1 MTSNTEMEPGIGWV
15 LRQGPDGWLVGWSE
29 STNAPQEKYIR
40 NQLQEAANRMN
51 YLENSKDKLER
62 QVQEDKEEL
71 ASLREEVKLFSTFE
85 QICNSGMLRN
95 FKIDPEGDFAQVIL
109 GLLQR
114 TMELQ
119 INHLAGPSWTVAKTP
134 LSRVPTPE
142 LEAS

>member
-1 MTSNTEMEPGIGWV
+1 LGV
-15 LRQGPDGWLVGWSE
+15 YKVGYSE
-29 STNAPQEKYIR
+29 SSHGSREKTQENLNEVAKR
-40 NQLQEAANRMN
+40 LT
-51 YLENSKDKLER
+51 YLEESKANLER

-95 FKIDPEGDFAQVIL
+95 FKIDPDSGFAQVIL

-119 INHLAGPSWTVAKTP
+119 IDHLAGPQKRGTP
-134 LSRVPTPE
+134 RLVSKNATE

>member
-1 MTSNTEMEPGIGWV
+1 VTTE
-15 LRQGPDGWLVGWSE
+15 
-29 STNAPQEKYIR
+29 
-40 NQLQEAANRMN
+40 EANN
-51 YLENSKDKLER
+51 SGEVWNIYLENGAYKVGSTWSSFGARDKTWNNLEE
-62 QVQEDKEEL
+62 VANKVLYLETKVATQETQMREDRAEL

-119 INHLAGPSWTVAKTP
+119 INHLAGPAARSGRPKLIQGQTP
-134 LSRVPTPE
+134 QQ
-142 LEAS
+142 EAS

>member
-1 MTSNTEMEPGIGWV
+1 MTQAHEPGMEPV
-15 LRQGPDGWLVGWSE
+15 WSIYPELGTYKVSFTE
-29 STNAPQEKYIR
+29 SYQDPRGRTQKNLNEIAKRLSKLEESK
-40 NQLQEAANRMN
+40 AN
-51 YLENSKDKLER
+51 LER

-119 INHLAGPSWTVAKTP
+119 INHLAGPQKRQSPRLITKPA
-134 LSRVPTPE
+134 SE